1 MIELNYTEYKLLVV
15 DDTEANL
22 LLLKAL
28 LQKVGFKI
36 ITAKN
41 GSDALDLVEKEK
53 PDLLLLDVMMP
64 IMDGYQTALKIR
76 EKPEFDT
83 LPIIFLTALNS
94 SEDVVKGFSNGG
106 NDFISKPFNKEELII
121 RIRHQL
127 SLVEARRIIDKQTE
141 ELIRTIEG
149 RDKLYSVIAHDLR
162 GPLGSI
168 KMILE
173 YLITSLDKDMIGE
186 ENAEMLS
193 VASHTTEDLFLLLDN
208 LLKWTKNQMGRLN
221 VVFQEIEVVGIVE
234 GVVDI
239 YKSMAQMKVVDVK
252 IDAPQQAL
260 GWGDA
265 DMIKTVVRNLL
276 GNAIKF
282 SYPKGEI
289 HLRVR
294 DGETSVVV
302 DVVDHGCGIKEED
315 QSKMLRTDV
324 QFSTFGT
331 KNEEGSGLGL
341 LLCQDLVKK
350 INGEFWFTSIPNE
363 GSTFSFS
370 IPKIAE
376 HSV

>member
-370 IPKIAE
+370 IPKITE

>member
-41 GSDALDLVEKEK
+41 GLDALDLVEKEK

-127 SLVEARRIIDKQTE
+127 SLVAARRIIDKQTE

-239 YKSMAQMKVVDVK
+239 YKSMAQMKEVDVK

-302 DVVDHGCGIKEED
+302 DIVDQGCGIKEED

>member
-41 GSDALDLVEKEK
+41 GLDALDLVEKEK

-127 SLVEARRIIDKQTE
+127 SLVAARRIIDKQTE

-239 YKSMAQMKVVDVK
+239 YKSMAQMKEVDVK

-302 DVVDHGCGIKEED
+302 DIVDQGCGIKEED

-341 LLCQDLVKK
+341 LLCQDLLKK

>member
-36 ITAKN
+36 VTAKN
-41 GSDALDLVEKEK
+41 GLDALDLVIKEK
-53 PDLLLLDVMMP
+53 PDLVLLDVMMP

-106 NDFISKPFNKEELII
+106 NDFITKPFNKEELII

-127 SLVEARRIIDKQTE
+127 SLVAARRIIDKQTQ
-141 ELIRTIEG
+141 ELIHTIEG

-168 KMILE
+168 KMIME
-173 YLITSLDKDMIGE
+173 YLMTSLDQDMIGE
-186 ENAEMLS
+186 ESAEMLS

-208 LLKWTKNQMGRLN
+208 LLKWTKNQMGKLN
-221 VVFQEIEVVGIVE
+221 VVFQEIEIVGIIE
-234 GVVDI
+234 GVADI
-239 YKSMAQMKVVDVK
+239 YRSMAQLKDIDIK

-260 GWGDA
+260 GWADA
-265 DMIKTVVRNLL
+265 DMVKTVVRNLL

-282 SYPKGEI
+282 SFPKSEI

-294 DGETSVVV
+294 DGENSIVV

-315 QSKMLRTDV
+315 QKKMLRTDV

-350 INGEFWFTSIPNE
+350 INGDFWFTSIPNE

-370 IPKIAE
+370 IPKKVDSQE
-376 HSV
+376 

>member
-36 ITAKN
+36 ITANN
-41 GSDALDLVEKEK
+41 GLDALDLVEKEK

-127 SLVEARRIIDKQTE
+127 SLVAARRIIDKQTE
-141 ELIRTIEG
+141 ELVRTIEG

-186 ENAEMLS
+186 ENAKMLS
-193 VASHTTEDLFLLLDN
+193 VASDTTEDLFLLLDN

-239 YKSMAQMKVVDVK
+239 YKSMAQMKEIDVI

-294 DGETSVVV
+294 DGEASVVV

-370 IPKIAE
+370 IPKITE

>member
-41 GSDALDLVEKEK
+41 GLDALDLVEKEK

-370 IPKIAE
+370 IPKITE

>member
-1 MIELNYTEYKLLVV
+1 
-15 DDTEANL
+15 
-22 LLLKAL
+22 
-28 LQKVGFKI
+28 
-36 ITAKN
+36 
-41 GSDALDLVEKEK
+41 
-53 PDLLLLDVMMP
+53 
-64 IMDGYQTALKIR
+64 
-76 EKPEFDT
+76 
-83 LPIIFLTALNS
+83 
-94 SEDVVKGFSNGG
+94 
-106 NDFISKPFNKEELII
+106 
-121 RIRHQL
+121 
-127 SLVEARRIIDKQTE
+127 
-141 ELIRTIEG
+141 
-149 RDKLYSVIAHDLR
+149 
-162 GPLGSI
+162 
-168 KMILE
+168 
-173 YLITSLDKDMIGE
+173 TSLDKDMIGE

-239 YKSMAQMKVVDVK
+239 YKSMAQMKEVDVK

-302 DVVDHGCGIKEED
+302 DIVDQGCGIKEED

>member
-41 GSDALDLVEKEK
+41 GLDALDLVEKEK

-127 SLVEARRIIDKQTE
+127 SLVAARRIIDKQTE
-141 ELIRTIEG
+141 ELVRTIEG

-239 YKSMAQMKVVDVK
+239 YKSMAQMKEVDVK

-302 DVVDHGCGIKEED
+302 DIVDQGCGIKEED

>member
-41 GSDALDLVEKEK
+41 GLDALDLVEKEK

-234 GVVDI
+234 GVVEI

-370 IPKIAE
+370 IPKITE

>member
-1 MIELNYTEYKLLVV
+1 
-15 DDTEANL
+15 
-22 LLLKAL
+22 
-28 LQKVGFKI
+28 
-36 ITAKN
+36 
-41 GSDALDLVEKEK
+41 
-53 PDLLLLDVMMP
+53 
-64 IMDGYQTALKIR
+64 
-76 EKPEFDT
+76 
-83 LPIIFLTALNS
+83 
-94 SEDVVKGFSNGG
+94 
-106 NDFISKPFNKEELII
+106 
-121 RIRHQL
+121 
-127 SLVEARRIIDKQTE
+127 
-141 ELIRTIEG
+141 
-149 RDKLYSVIAHDLR
+149 
-162 GPLGSI
+162 
-168 KMILE
+168 
-173 YLITSLDKDMIGE
+173 
-186 ENAEMLS
+186 
-193 VASHTTEDLFLLLDN
+193 
-208 LLKWTKNQMGRLN
+208 
-221 VVFQEIEVVGIVE
+221 GIVE

-239 YKSMAQMKVVDVK
+239 YKSMAQMKEVDVK

-302 DVVDHGCGIKEED
+302 DIVDQGCGIKEED

>member
-41 GSDALDLVEKEK
+41 GLDALDLVEKEK

-173 YLITSLDKDMIGE
+173 YLITSLDKEMIGE

-370 IPKIAE
+370 IPKITE

>member
-41 GSDALDLVEKEK
+41 GLDALDLVEKER

-106 NDFISKPFNKEELII
+106 NDFITKPFNKEELII

-127 SLVEARRIIDKQTE
+127 SLVAARRIIDKQTE
-141 ELIRTIEG
+141 ELVRTIEG

-186 ENAEMLS
+186 ENAKMLS
-193 VASHTTEDLFLLLDN
+193 VASDTTEDLFLLLDN

-239 YKSMAQMKVVDVK
+239 YKSMAQMKEVDVK

-282 SYPKGEI
+282 SYPKGKI

-294 DGETSVVV
+294 DGEASVVV
-302 DVVDHGCGIKEED
+302 DVVDQGCGIKEED

-370 IPKIAE
+370 IPKITE

>member
-41 GSDALDLVEKEK
+41 GLDALDLVEKER

-106 NDFISKPFNKEELII
+106 NDFITKPFNKEELII

-127 SLVEARRIIDKQTE
+127 SLVAARRIIDKQTE

-168 KMILE
+168 KMIQE

-239 YKSMAQMKVVDVK
+239 YKSMAQMKEVDVK

>member
-41 GSDALDLVEKEK
+41 GLDALDLVEKEK

-106 NDFISKPFNKEELII
+106 NDFITKPFNKEELII

-127 SLVEARRIIDKQTE
+127 SLVAARRIIDKQTE
-141 ELIRTIEG
+141 ELVRTIEG

-186 ENAEMLS
+186 ENAKMLS
-193 VASHTTEDLFLLLDN
+193 VASDTTEDLFLLLDN
-208 LLKWTKNQMGRLN
+208 LLKWTKNQM
-221 VVFQEIEVVGIVE
+221 
-234 GVVDI
+234 
-239 YKSMAQMKVVDVK
+239 
-252 IDAPQQAL
+252 
-260 GWGDA
+260 
-265 DMIKTVVRNLL
+265 
-276 GNAIKF
+276 
-282 SYPKGEI
+282 
-289 HLRVR
+289 
-294 DGETSVVV
+294 
-302 DVVDHGCGIKEED
+302 
-315 QSKMLRTDV
+315 
-324 QFSTFGT
+324 
-331 KNEEGSGLGL
+331 
-341 LLCQDLVKK
+341 
-350 INGEFWFTSIPNE
+350 
-363 GSTFSFS
+363 
-370 IPKIAE
+370 
-376 HSV
+376 

>member
-1 MIELNYTEYKLLVV
+1 MIELNYSEYKLLVV
-15 DDTEANL
+15 DDTDANL

-28 LQKVGFKI
+28 LHKVGFEI

-41 GSDALDLVEKEK
+41 GLDALELVSREK

-76 EKPEFDT
+76 ENPEFDT
-83 LPIIFLTALNS
+83 LPIIFLTALNTS
-94 SEDVVKGFSNGG
+94 DDVVKGFSNGG

-127 SLVEARRIIDKQTE
+127 SLVAARRIIDQQTQ
-141 ELIRTIEG
+141 ELIHTIEG

-168 KMILE
+168 KMIME
-173 YLITSLDKDMIGE
+173 YLMTSLDKDMIGE
-186 ENAEMLS
+186 ESSEMLS
-193 VASHTTEDLFLLLDN
+193 VASHTTEDLFILLDN

-221 VVFQEIEVVGIVE
+221 VVPQEIEVVGIIQ

-239 YKSMAQMKVVDVK
+239 YKSMAQLKE
-252 IDAPQQAL
+252 IEIQIESPQQAL
-260 GWGDA
+260 AWGDA
-265 DMIKTVVRNLL
+265 DMVKTVVRNLL

-282 SYPKGEI
+282 SFPKGQI

-294 DGETSVVV
+294 DGESSIVI

-315 QSKMLRTDV
+315 QKKILRTDV
-324 QFSTFGT
+324 QFTTFGT

-350 INGEFWFTSIPNE
+350 INGEFWFKSIPND

-370 IPKIAE
+370 IPKQQNL
-376 HSV
+376 

>member
-36 ITAKN
+36 VTAKN
-41 GSDALDLVEKEK
+41 GLDALDLVIKEK
-53 PDLLLLDVMMP
+53 PDLVLLDVMMP

-106 NDFISKPFNKEELII
+106 NDFITKPFNKEELII

-127 SLVEARRIIDKQTE
+127 SLVAARRIIDKQTQ
-141 ELIRTIEG
+141 ELIHTIEG

-168 KMILE
+168 KMIME
-173 YLITSLDKDMIGE
+173 YLMTSLDQDMIGE
-186 ENAEMLS
+186 ESAEMLS

-208 LLKWTKNQMGRLN
+208 LLKWTKNQMGKLN
-221 VVFQEIEVVGIVE
+221 VVFQEIEIVGIIE
-234 GVVDI
+234 GVADI
-239 YKSMAQMKVVDVK
+239 YRSMAQLKEIDIK

-260 GWGDA
+260 GWADA
-265 DMIKTVVRNLL
+265 DMVKTVVRNLL

-282 SYPKGEI
+282 SFPKSEI

-294 DGETSVVV
+294 DGENSIVV
-302 DVVDHGCGIKEED
+302 DVVDHGCGIKDED
-315 QSKMLRTDV
+315 QKKMLRTDV

-350 INGEFWFTSIPNE
+350 INGEFWFSSRPNE

-370 IPKIAE
+370 ILKKVDSE
-376 HSV
+376 Q

>member
-41 GSDALDLVEKEK
+41 GLDALDLVEKEK

-106 NDFISKPFNKEELII
+106 NDFITKPFNKEELII

-127 SLVEARRIIDKQTE
+127 SLVAARRIIDKQTE
-141 ELIRTIEG
+141 ELVRTIEG

-239 YKSMAQMKVVDVK
+239 YKSMAQMKEIDV
-252 IDAPQQAL
+252 IIEAPQQAL

-315 QSKMLRTDV
+315 
-324 QFSTFGT
+324 
-331 KNEEGSGLGL
+331 
-341 LLCQDLVKK
+341 
-350 INGEFWFTSIPNE
+350 
-363 GSTFSFS
+363 
-370 IPKIAE
+370 
-376 HSV
+376 

>member
-41 GSDALDLVEKEK
+41 GLDALDLVEKEK

-294 DGETSVVV
+294 DGETSVIV

-370 IPKIAE
+370 IPKITE

>member
-1 MIELNYTEYKLLVV
+1 MIELNYTEYKILVV

-36 ITAKN
+36 ITATN
-41 GSDALDLVEKEK
+41 GLDALDLVEKER

-64 IMDGYQTALKIR
+64 IMDGYKTALKIR
-76 EKPEFDT
+76 DNLEFDT

-106 NDFISKPFNKEELII
+106 NDFITKPFNKEELII

-127 SLVEARRIIDKQTE
+127 SLVAARRIIDKQTE

-173 YLITSLDKDMIGE
+173 YLIMSLDRDMIGD

-193 VASHTTEDLFLLLDN
+193 VVSHTTENLFLLLDN

-239 YKSMAQMKVVDVK
+239 YKSMAQMKEIDIK
-252 IDAPQQAL
+252 IDAPQEAL

-289 HLRVR
+289 HLNVR
-294 DGETSVVV
+294 DSDTSVIV
-302 DVVDHGCGIKEED
+302 DVVDHGCGVKEED

-370 IPKIAE
+370 IPKITE
-376 HSV
+376 HPV

>member
-41 GSDALDLVEKEK
+41 GLDALDLVEKEK

-239 YKSMAQMKVVDVK
+239 YKSMAQMKVVDIK

-370 IPKIAE
+370 IPKITE

>member
-41 GSDALDLVEKEK
+41 GLDALDLVEKEK

-173 YLITSLDKDMIGE
+173 YLITSLDKEMIGE

-239 YKSMAQMKVVDVK
+239 YKSMAQMKVVDIK

-370 IPKIAE
+370 IPKITE